1 MGISEPVSSHAV
13 LFPAASQDPLR
24 NDLLRDPQA
33 RFCISC
39 SGGSGSP
46 SPGPQQGRGPPS
58 SDAPSPI
65 PSCLQTFLSPAQ
77 CFGGTP
83 LSAASGPWARC
94 VSPIPAGAAAAHVLS
109 VGPGCDLGF
118 PALPRAQHGAHLAPV
133 DEANVSVTP
142 GATQSPCS
150 LSPGWEGGAT
160 GGSPSLPAWAVQD
173 PSVDT

>member
-1 MGISEPVSSHAV
+1 MV

-77 CFGGTP
+77 CFGGIP

-109 VGPGCDLGF
+109 VGLGCDLGF
-118 PALPRAQHGAHLAPV
+118 PAVPWAKHGAHPAPV
-133 DEANVSVTP
+133 DEADVSVTP

-150 LSPGWEGGAT
+150 LSPGWEGLL
-160 GGSPSLPAWAVQD
+160 GGHHPFLPGLSRTPVWTDEAWGQLGF
-173 PSVDT
+173 PPG